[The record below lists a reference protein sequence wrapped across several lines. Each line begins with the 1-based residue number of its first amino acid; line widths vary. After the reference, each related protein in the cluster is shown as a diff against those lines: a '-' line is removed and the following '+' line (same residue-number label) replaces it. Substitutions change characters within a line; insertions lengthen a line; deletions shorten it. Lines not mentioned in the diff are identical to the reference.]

1 MGFPT
6 RSALLGVRHPRRQCE
21 QPNSIG
27 QPNFACEHAGAT
39 VNTDTSAPS
48 TGRSTAIMAVGTLLS
63 RLTGIGRNVAFVTP
77 ALVVIT
83 DSYQIANNSPNMVY
97 ELVVG
102 GVLSATL
109 VPLFVELLGPS
120 ASTRD
125 REGASA
131 IVSLSIVAVILLSVA
146 LWLGAPW
153 VIRYFFGQ
161 TNSGST
167 RADDIGFATSLLR
180 MFAPQVALYGGVTLS
195 TALLQTRHRFG
206 TSMFA
211 PIVNNLIV
219 IVVFVWAARLIHQI
233 TPAGQTPAIGL
244 IRQRADVLRIL
255 GWGTTAG
262 IFAMLVVTLPA
273 LRSARLG
280 LHWVWDPG
288 HRAIRE
294 LLRLTGWTIGYV
306 VANQVALSFVLRT
319 AKRGPNG
326 DVTSYTLATSTFFLL
341 PHGVVAVS
349 LISALGPSLSRAF
362 IDRSRARFRRLLSQG
377 LRSLLVIMVPAAAG
391 MVVIARELTEVVLFT
406 SDSRRTA
413 GIGDV
418 LRYLA
423 VGLPAFSCYL
433 MLMGGFKALRD
444 TRATFEINVIENAI
458 NIIAGAV
465 LYSWLGIR
473 GLAAGFSMAYIA
485 AAVIAF
491 VVMSRRTAGLEERRV
506 VLTMAKT
513 TAASGAMATVVG
525 LLMMLAER
533 RVIPPV
539 GQAGRWVAL
548 TAVTAVL
555 VLLGVT
561 VYVIVA
567 RLLALEDIT
576 TITATIRHRL
586 RR

>member
-1 MGFPT
+1 VNGVNSDPEVNAVSVSVDADAPP
-6 RSALLGVRHPRRQCE
+6 SA
-21 QPNSIG
+21 
-27 QPNFACEHAGAT
+27 
-39 VNTDTSAPS
+39 
-48 TGRSTAIMAVGTLLS
+48 GRSTAVMAVGTLLS

-77 ALVVIT
+77 ALAVIT

-109 VPLFVELLGPS
+109 VPLFVELLGPA
-120 ASTRD
+120 ASKRD
-125 REGASA
+125 RDGASA
-131 IVSLSIVAVILLSVA
+131 IVSLSIVAVVVLSVA
-146 LWLGAPW
+146 LWFGAPW

-161 TNSGST
+161 ANSGTLATST
-167 RADDIGFATSLLR
+167 SALSRANDIGFATSLLR

-206 TSMFA
+206 ISMFA

-219 IVVFVWAARLIHQI
+219 IVVFVWAARLIHQM
-233 TPAGQTPAIGL
+233 TPTGQSPTVAL

-280 LHWVWDPG
+280 LRLVWNPG
-288 HRAIRE
+288 HRAVRE

-341 PHGVVAVS
+341 PHGVIAVS

-362 IDRSRARFRRLLSQG
+362 IDRSRARFRRVLAQG
-377 LRSLLVIMVPAAAG
+377 IRTLTVVMVPAAAG
-391 MVVIARELTEVVLFT
+391 MVVLARELTEVVLFT
-406 SDSRRTA
+406 SDARRTA

-423 VGLPAFSCYL
+423 PGLPAFSCYL

-444 TRATFEINVIENAI
+444 TRATFEINVVENAI
-458 NIIAGAV
+458 NIIAGAA

-473 GLAAGFSMAYIA
+473 GLAAGFSIAYIVA
-485 AAVIAF
+485 AAIAF
-491 VVMSRRTAGLEERRV
+491 VVMSKRTAGLEERRV
-506 VLTMAKT
+506 VMTVAKT
-513 TAASGAMATVVG
+513 AVASAAMAIIVG
-525 LLMMLAER
+525 AAMLMAER
-533 RVIPPV
+533 SVIPPV
-539 GQAGRWVAL
+539 GESGRWIGL

-555 VLLGVT
+555 VPLGVT

-567 RLLALEDIT
+567 QLLRVEDI
-576 TITATIRHRL
+576 ATVMTNIRHRL